1 MLLDMFNKPHKRRE
15 VMARSIFVLG
25 KTYRVTWKDHFSDS
39 SWKDEKEI
47 REWVEEC
54 KSEPCVTIGDVVYQ
68 DEDVLVLSATTDGGD
83 NRGDLMGIY
92 KNHIIKKQLIK
103 L

>member
-1 MLLDMFNKPHKRRE
+1 
-15 VMARSIFVLG
+15 MARKSFVIG

-47 REWVEEC
+47 QEWVD
-54 KSEPCVTIGDVVYQ
+54 KSKKEPCVTIGEAVYQ
-68 DEDVLVLSATTDGGD
+68 DQDVLVLSATEDGSG

-92 KNHIIKKQLIK
+92 KNHIVKKQLVE